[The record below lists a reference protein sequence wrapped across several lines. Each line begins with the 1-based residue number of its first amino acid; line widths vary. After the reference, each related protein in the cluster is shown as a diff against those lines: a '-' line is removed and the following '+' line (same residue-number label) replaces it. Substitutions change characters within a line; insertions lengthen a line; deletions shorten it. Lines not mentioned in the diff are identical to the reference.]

1 MKNKEKDNICIL
13 LGAGAS
19 VEQKLPQWDGL
30 VESVIKYF
38 NIDLNVSKDN
48 LVESIAI
55 IEDSRIKDLQKG
67 AINIGCVFS
76 SDDYRFFSRRQI
88 AKATRACLKQNLRNR
103 TLKDVKNDMKLMRII
118 TENVYQ
124 RVKEKTI
131 TTIITYNFD
140 DYFEF
145 CFKCILEENNELEMY
160 SKYLTSYTI
169 GDEKKHLPSGAKEK
183 TLVNVYHVH
192 GFIPAFD
199 EIFGG
204 ELAGINKEIYKN
216 MNKENYDRFLDCGI
230 IFSGNDYN
238 SLMNDK
244 LVDWTNMIQYICYSQ
259 LPVSIIGFSLT
270 DANFRIL
277 IQRMQKSKQQMKDVM
292 LFFGYNDGD
301 ESERKIANT
310 NKETADYIL
319 SGLCNEGHLKYK
331 IETFGK
337 CYSEEVDKYLKTF
350 LKKEKFS
357 IKPS

>member
-1 MKNKEKDNICIL
+1 MKNKEKANICLL
-13 LGAGAS
+13 LGAGVS

-55 IEDSRIKDLQKG
+55 IEDSRIKDLKQNAEKNG
-67 AINIGCVFS
+67 IVFS
-76 SDDYRFFSRRQI
+76 YDDYRFFSRRQI

-103 TLKDVKNDMKLMRII
+103 SLKDIKNNMKLMRVIA
-118 TENVYQ
+118 ENVYQ
-124 RVKEKTI
+124 RVKEKNL

-145 CFKCILEENNELEMY
+145 CFKCVLKENNELNMY

-169 GDEKKHLPSGAKEK
+169 GDEKKHLPSGAKEE

-199 EIFGG
+199 EVFGNELTG
-204 ELAGINKEIYKN
+204 EKKEIYKTQVD
-216 MNKENYDRFLDCGI
+216 YDRYLDCGI

-277 IQRMQKSKQQMKDVM
+277 IQRMQKSKQKMREVM
-292 LFFGYNDGD
+292 LFFGYKDGD
-301 ESERKIANT
+301 ISECKIANT
-310 NKETADYIL
+310 NKETANYIL
-319 SGLCNEGHLKYK
+319 NGLCDKEHLKYK
-331 IETFGK
+331 IETFGD
-337 CYSEEVDKYLKTF
+337 CYSAEVEKHLKMF
-350 LKKEKFS
+350 LKRKENL
-357 IKPS
+357 KPS